1 MISGI
6 ALLVLLFN
14 ITLWF
19 YGLNTRDNLCLVY
32 WVNWKY
38 AITIFKDWRSAIK
51 NRLIGNL
58 PLQFNHMPKLVI
70 AIQSDIGNLPLQF
83 GAILEICH
91 SISASA

>member
-1 MISGI
+1 VCWVGEHGKKPAGSGVCG
-6 ALLVLLFN
+6 LLWEN
-14 ITLWF
+14 Q
-19 YGLNTRDNLCLVY
+19 